1 MELVEVKLIMT
12 ERVLR
17 AAGIEGDHLAIALD
31 RATQN
36 LAGFSPLAIS
46 GTTLEISAKRHGTS
60 SCAYV

>member
-1 MELVEVKLIMT
+1 MELVEIKLIMT

-17 AAGIEGDHLAIALD
+17 AAGIKGDQLAIALD

-46 GTTLEISAKRHGTS
+46 GVTLEILAKRQGTE